1 MALTD
6 LQEIISA
13 KPGTPAGGVLRGT
26 DATVLPTD
34 ATTALDATLKPLGY
48 VTDAGVKIKPN
59 VATTEKKAWGGY
71 VVKVLST
78 DVAVDTEFS
87 LYQFLNAD
95 ALRAAYGDTAVV
107 VTPATGVAGE
117 KIALAFKGELPDP
130 APYVFEAKD
139 RDKRVRVV
147 IPMLQVNDIPEITL
161 DDNTTLDLPIKGK
174 AYPDED
180 GALMYVYVDMP
191 VEETP

>member
-6 LQEIISA
+6 LQQIISA
-13 KPGTPAGGVLRGT
+13 KPGTPTGGVLRGS
-26 DATVLPTD
+26 DATILPTD

-48 VTDAGVKIKPN
+48 VTDAGVKVKPN

-78 DVAVDTEFS
+78 DVAVDVEFS
-87 LYQFLNAD
+87 LYQFLNVD
-95 ALRAAYGDTAVV
+95 ALKAAYGDSAVV
-107 VTPATGVAGE
+107 VTPATAAAGE
-117 KIALAFKGELPDP
+117 KYALAFRGELPDP
-130 APYVFEAKD
+130 APFVFEAKD

-147 IPMLQVNDIPEITL
+147 VPMLQVNDIPEITL

-180 GALMYVYVDMP
+180 GVLMFVYTDLP
-191 VEETP
+191 LAATP